1 MPSRVLFL
9 CLMIGTAQGW
19 VQQPKPPAPLPP
31 GIVQVAVHY
40 GPQKDAF
47 LSGVV
52 VGDGRTVLTD
62 GAALEKAE
70 EIAIAFADGEALDA
84 VMPQVRTQGQI
95 GVVPLPEQH
104 SLVVSLMG
112 GEAAQAPA
120 DDALDANAGGAPKAF
135 EFTLTAVRLRPV
147 RIPGKPMRWQV
158 SPNLPLYFRGGPLL
172 DSRGRLMGLLL
183 QEGEGGTLVGV
194 PLASFAGVLGP
205 QNLAT
210 VATMAVPTIA
220 TPQQPVPVVPEL
232 QLPLPTPATGWV
244 WKDAQNPP
252 AQPPPPSLTSTP
264 PEVASP
270 ASPADM
276 RPATDSFQEAG
287 DRIRSS
293 NELIQKGDYP
303 AAVDALEEALRLYP
317 GQAQV
322 HYYLAFAY
330 WHKAMHKRDG
340 NLRGT
345 MERTSYKKALQEF
358 QTFLE
363 KLPNDPRAP
372 EARMRLELLRQAQY
386 GYRPKPK

>member
-1 MPSRVLFL
+1 MTNWSLFL
-9 CLMIGTAQGW
+9 CLMIGTAQGQ
-19 VQQPKPPAPLPP
+19 VEKARPPATLPP

-40 GPQKDAF
+40 GPQRDAF

-95 GVVPLPEQH
+95 GVVPLSEQH
-104 SLVVSLMG
+104 SLVVSLTG
-112 GEAAQAPA
+112 GEAAQTSV
-120 DDALDANAGGAPKAF
+120 DDFLDANAGGAPKAF
-135 EFTLTAVRLRPV
+135 EVTLTAVRLRPV
-147 RIPGKPMRWQV
+147 RMPGKPVRWQV

-183 QEGEGGTLVGV
+183 QEGEEGTLVGV

-205 QNLAT
+205 QALAT
-210 VATMAVPTIA
+210 VATMSAPTIA
-220 TPQQPVPVVPEL
+220 TPQQPVPVIPEL
-232 QLPLPTPATGWV
+232 HLPLPTPATGWV

-252 AQPPPPSLTSTP
+252 AQTPRPSRTSTP

-276 RPATDSFQEAG
+276 RPATDSFQEVG

-303 AAVDALEEALRLYP
+303 GAVDALEEALRLYP
-317 GQAQV
+317 GQTQV

-330 WHKAMHKRDG
+330 WHKAMHHRDG
-340 NLRGT
+340 SLRNT
-345 MERTSYKKALQEF
+345 MEKASYKKALQEF
-358 QTFLE
+358 ETFLD

-372 EARMRLELLRQAQY
+372 EARMRLESLRQARY
-386 GYRPKPK
+386 GSRPRPK